1 MDYGH
6 PLQLGTFITPTNDA
20 PHTPVDLAVLSED
33 LGYDL
38 VTFQDH
44 PYQPRFHDTWTLLSW
59 VAARTTRVHLS
70 ASVLNVPMRP
80 PAVTARAAA
89 SLDLMSRGRV
99 TLGLG
104 AGFFWD
110 AMAAMGVPRL
120 SAGESVDALAEA
132 IEVIRGLW
140 AAGTRS
146 PLDHTGEHYQVRGAE
161 RGPAPADNI
170 PVWVGGGR
178 PRMLRLVGEQADGW
192 IAPGATTGLGG
203 LAAGN
208 ARIDAA
214 ATAAGR
220 DPREIRRVVNVSGR
234 FTATAGGLLVGPPK
248 QWVEQ
253 LVPYVIEDGVGT
265 ILLASDDPEAMR
277 RFAGEVAPA
286 LREAVAAERAVRGTS
301 VGTVP
306 SIWVRAQR
314 REGIDYDHVPSVLRD
329 GAVEPGDA
337 VYPSVRSGYMRGG
350 SPGLVLRVS
359 DATEVAQAL
368 AFARTQPVPLSVRSG
383 GHGISGRST
392 NDGGIVIDLSPM
404 NRVEVL
410 DEANRLVRIE
420 AGARWGHVAQALQ
433 PHGWALTSGDYGGV
447 GVGGLATAGGIGFL
461 SRQHGLTI
469 DHVRGVEIVL
479 ADGTVT
485 RASESENPD
494 LFWAVRGAGFSFGV
508 VTAFEFQVDEVGDVG
523 FAQLVYDASDT
534 ADFLRRWG
542 AAVEA
547 SPRDLTSFLIIGR
560 PRSGRVIAQTM
571 TVIDSE
577 DPDTILDRLQPFAGI
592 APLLGQQVQLTP
604 YAGIVTPP
612 VGANAGEG
620 EPVSRSG
627 LLEHLTPEF
636 ADDAARLIAGGE
648 TYWFQ
653 IRSMGGATADV
664 APGATAFAHR
674 SANFHVVVMGASRAR
689 LDPVWDAMRRHF
701 TGLYVSFETDTRPE
715 RLRDAYPPGT
725 LERLRALKRRY
736 DPDNVFRDNF
746 AIEPAPQPVG
756 P

>member
-1 MDYGH
+1 M
-6 PLQLGTFITPTNDA
+6 TPTNEH

-80 PAVTARAAA
+80 PAVIARAAA

-99 TLGLG
+99 GLGLG
-104 AGFFWD
+104 AGFFWE

-132 IEVIRGLW
+132 IQVIRGLW

-146 PLDHTGEHYQVRGAE
+146 PLDHVGEHYRVRGAE
-161 RGPAPADNI
+161 RGPAPAHNI

-178 PRMLRLVGEQADGW
+178 PRMLRLIGEQADGW
-192 IAPGATTGLGG
+192 IAPGATTGLGS

-220 DPREIRRVVNVSGR
+220 DPREIRRVVNISGR
-234 FTATAGGLLVGPPK
+234 FTATTGGLLVGPPQ
-248 QWVEQ
+248 QWVEE
-253 LVPYVIEDGVGT
+253 LLPRVIEDGVG
-265 ILLASDDPEAMR
+265 IIVLASDDPEAIR

-392 NDGGIVIDLSPM
+392 NDGGIVIDLSRM

-577 DPDTILDRLQPFAGI
+577 DPDTVLDRLQPFAGI

-612 VGANAGEG
+612 VGANAGQG

-715 RLRDAYPPGT
+715 RVRDAYPPGT